1 MEPKTNLDRRTNKPC
16 SACEMR
22 RWVDKKHKPVNRV
35 NMLIITVIASII
47 SAGLG
52 YEIGILLK

>member
-22 RWVDKKHKPVNRV
+22 RWLDKKHKPICMVKL
-35 NMLIITVIASII
+35 LIITVIASII

-52 YEIGILLK
+52 YEIGTLLK